1 MMDWQDKCLSLRD
14 RFAAS
19 QQEDAFNNVEFV
31 IKGVLL
37 KANSWILA
45 MASPVMFAHF
55 FGPLA
60 VKDGNP
66 IYINDEMGTARGFR
80 AMIDFIH
87 NEDKYSITD
96 LLEGKEKITKS
107 EELEK
112 LMELLAF
119 GDKYQIKLLI
129 IFCRNVLIKKIKF
142 SRENVSQMHEVICK
156 YNLLTVEYQMF
167 IAQIKAYQFAII
179 DVPIID
185 KFIDPSVN
193 LRTDYQI
200 KFKVNQDALFH
211 FDAKNHAYMNYDQQF
226 EAHECSRYGSISWE
240 PKNGRR
246 EIEGGEYSDGV
257 ITCKFY
263 AEANTEI
270 TLGFIMCERAGTYSL
285 YDSILTDSFTGKFST
300 EDLEIEIIEVNYK
313 PFREA
318 ITSHECLPLA
328 KLSFQR
334 LEWGA

>member
-66 IYINDEMGTARGFR
+66 VYINDEMETARGFR
-80 AMIDFIH
+80 AMINFTY
-87 NEDKYSITD
+87 NEETYSIAD
-96 LLEGKEKITKS
+96 LLEGKEGITES
-107 EELEK
+107 EELER
-112 LMELLAF
+112 LMELLIF
-119 GDKYQIKLLI
+119 GDKYQIKSLI
-129 IFCRNVLIKKIKF
+129 VFCRNALIKNIEF
-142 SRENVSQMHEVICK
+142 SRENVSEMYEVMCK
-156 YNLLTVEYQMF
+156 YNLLTVEYEMF
-167 IAQIKAYQFAII
+167 IAQMKAYQCMII
-179 DVPIID
+179 DVAIFAPWV
-185 KFIDPSVN
+185 DPSVN
-193 LRTDYQI
+193 PRTNYQM

-211 FDAKNHAYMNYDQQF
+211 FDTKNQHNMNYDHQL
-226 EAHECSRYGSISWE
+226 EMHGCSHYLSIYWE

-246 EIEGGEYSDGV
+246 ETEGGEYSDGV
-257 ITCKFY
+257 IACKFY

-270 TLGFIMCERAGTYSL
+270 TLGFLMSDMAGTYSFEDFNL
-285 YDSILTDSFTGKFST
+285 HDSFTGKFNT
-300 EDLEIEIIEVNYK
+300 EDLEIEIIEVNNK

-318 ITSHECLPLA
+318 ITSHERLPLA

-334 LEWGA
+334 LGWGA